1 LATNRTSTGIDGL
14 DELLEGGFI
23 RGRTYLV
30 AGEAGTGKTTFAL
43 QYLYNGALRYGES
56 GVYVTIDE
64 RPKHIIE
71 DALAMGWDLEK
82 LMEENMLL
90 VVEITPMFSETRRID
105 AERVAGELGRLVSE
119 IRASRLSIDPIAPLV
134 LRGKE
139 PVDPMMA
146 QMIVREY
153 IRKLIF
159 SLDELGVTTVA
170 TSEIPTGTNKLSRYG
185 VEEFLASGVIVLRL
199 KRINNGFIRE
209 IYIRKMRGVAHS
221 MDVHTFTMIRGRG
234 IVIS

>member
-1 LATNRTSTGIDGL
+1 LSTNRISTGIDGL

-43 QYLYNGALRYGES
+43 QYLYNGALRHGEP

-71 DALAMGWDLEK
+71 DALAMGWDLER
-82 LMEENMLL
+82 LIEENMLL

-105 AERVAGELGRLVSE
+105 AERIVGELGRLVSE
-119 IRASRLSIDPIAPLV
+119 IGASRLSIDPIAPLV

-139 PVDPMMA
+139 LVDPMMA

-199 KRINNGFIRE
+199 RRINNGFIRE
-209 IYIRKMRGVAHS
+209 IYVRKMRGVAHS

>member
-1 LATNRTSTGIDGL
+1 MSTNRISTGIDGL
-14 DELLEGGFI
+14 DELLGGGFI

-43 QYLYNGALRYGES
+43 QYLYNGALRYGDH

-64 RPKHIIE
+64 RPKHIVE

-82 LMEENMLL
+82 LIDENMLL
-90 VVEITPMFSETRRID
+90 IVEITPMFSETRRID

-119 IRASRLSIDPIAPLV
+119 IGASRLSIDPIAPLV

-139 PVDPMMA
+139 PVDPMTA

-185 VEEFLASGVIVLRL
+185 VEEFLASGVIVLKLR
-199 KRINNGFIRE
+199 RINNGFIRE
-209 IYIRKMRGVAHS
+209 IYVRKMRGVAHS
-221 MDVHTFTMIRGRG
+221 MDVHTFTMICGKG

>member
-1 LATNRTSTGIDGL
+1 MATNRTSTGIDGL

>member
-1 LATNRTSTGIDGL
+1 MSTNRISTGIDGL

-43 QYLYNGALRYGES
+43 QYLYNGALRHGEP

-64 RPKHIIE
+64 RPRHIIE
-71 DALAMGWDLEK
+71 DALAMGWDLER

-105 AERVAGELGRLVSE
+105 AERIVGELGRLVSE
-119 IRASRLSIDPIAPLV
+119 IGASRLSIDPIAPLV

-139 PVDPMMA
+139 LVDPMMA

-199 KRINNGFIRE
+199 RRINNGFIRE
-209 IYIRKMRGVAHS
+209 IYVRKMRGVAHS

>member
-1 LATNRTSTGIDGL
+1 MSTNRISTGIDGL

-23 RGRTYLV
+23 KGRTYLV

-71 DALAMGWDLEK
+71 DALAMGWDLER

-105 AERVAGELGRLVSE
+105 AERVVGELGRLVSE
-119 IRASRLSIDPIAPLV
+119 IGASRLSIDPIAPLV

-146 QMIVREY
+146 QMMVREY

-199 KRINNGFIRE
+199 RRINNGFIRE

>member
-1 LATNRTSTGIDGL
+1 MSTNRISTGVDGL
-14 DELLEGGFI
+14 DELLGGGFI

-43 QYLYNGALRYGES
+43 QYLYNGALRHGEP

-71 DALAMGWDLEK
+71 DALAMGWDLER

-90 VVEITPMFSETRRID
+90 VVEITPMFSEARRID
-105 AERVAGELGRLVSE
+105 AERVVGELGRLVSE
-119 IRASRLSIDPIAPLV
+119 IAASRLSIDPIAPLV
-134 LRGKE
+134 LRGTE

-153 IRKLIF
+153 IRRLIF

-185 VEEFLASGVIVLRL
+185 VEEFLASGVIVLGLR
-199 KRINNGFIRE
+199 RINNGFIRE
-209 IYIRKMRGVAHS
+209 IYVRKMRGVAHS

>member
-1 LATNRTSTGIDGL
+1 LSTNRISTGIDGL

-23 RGRTYLV
+23 KGRTYLV

-71 DALAMGWDLEK
+71 DALAMGWDLER

-105 AERVAGELGRLVSE
+105 AERVVGELGRLVSE
-119 IRASRLSIDPIAPLV
+119 IGASRLSIDPIAPLV

-146 QMIVREY
+146 QMMVREY

-199 KRINNGFIRE
+199 RRINNGFIRE

>member
-1 LATNRTSTGIDGL
+1 MSTNRISTGIDGL

-43 QYLYNGALRYGES
+43 QYLYNGALRHDEP

-64 RPKHIIE
+64 RPRHIIE
-71 DALAMGWDLEK
+71 DALAMGWDLER

-105 AERVAGELGRLVSE
+105 AERIVGELGRLVSE
-119 IRASRLSIDPIAPLV
+119 IGASRLSIDPIAPLV

-199 KRINNGFIRE
+199 RRINHGFIRE
-209 IYIRKMRGVAHS
+209 IYVRKMRGVAHS